1 MFDCA
6 PLAIR
11 QHRLPTQTYHGRMN
25 LPLTMHPAHGAG
37 TTVAHTLR
45 QPLRI
50 LETSSPLPTHADVV
64 VIGGGIIG
72 AFAAYYM
79 ARRGL
84 SVALVEKG
92 RIGAEQSSRNWGWC
106 RQQNRDARELPMA
119 TKSLELWEQFGA
131 DSGEDT
137 GFSRCGLLYLSNDEE
152 EIARWARWRDFA
164 KTAGVTTHVLSG
176 REATER
182 GQATGRAW
190 KGGVFSPSDGTA
202 DPAKAAPAA
211 AAALM
216 RIGGTVHQNCAVRGI
231 ELEGG
236 RLSGVVTEAGTI
248 KTRTAVYAGG
258 AWASSFCRQLGIRF
272 PQATIRQTIVRVSP
286 VAQQLPDALHTAR
299 VSVTRRS
306 DGSYNLAISGRGRVD
321 PTLQLLRFAPQ
332 FLPMF
337 AKRWRNVFPGGLEG
351 IRGGHESL
359 ARWALDAPTPMERV
373 RILDPRPDR
382 AAVKQTYDRAAELLP
397 AFGQAPI
404 ANAWAGFVDS
414 TPDGVPGIGELPE
427 IPGFI
432 LAAGFSGHGFGI
444 GTGAGHLIADLVSG
458 DKPIFDPAPYS
469 PGRFS
474 QSAWGKVADF

>member
-1 MFDCA
+1 
-6 PLAIR
+6 
-11 QHRLPTQTYHGRMN
+11 MN
-25 LPLTMHPAHGAG
+25 MPLTIQPSNGAETRLAHG
-37 TTVAHTLR
+37 LR

-50 LETSSPLPTHADVV
+50 LQSSPKLPTHADVV
-64 VIGGGIIG
+64 VIGGGIVG

-119 TKSLELWEQFGA
+119 TRSLELWEQFAA

-137 GFSRCGLLYLSNDEE
+137 GFSRCGLLYLSDDDAQ
-152 EIARWARWRDFA
+152 IAQWARWGEFA
-164 KTAGVTTHVLSG
+164 KKAGVVTHMLSG

-190 KGGVFSPSDGTA
+190 KGGVFSPTDGTA
-202 DPAKAAPAA
+202 DPAKASPAA

-216 RIGGTVHQNCAVRGI
+216 KLGSTVHQNCAARGI

-236 RLSGVVTEAGTI
+236 RVGGVVTEAGTI
-248 KTRTAVYAGG
+248 KTRTVVYAGG

-272 PQATIRQTIVRVSP
+272 PQATIRQTIVRVAP
-286 VAQQLPDALHTAR
+286 TTQQLPAALHTTG

-337 AKRWRNVFPGGLEG
+337 AKRWRNVAPGGLEG
-351 IRGGHESL
+351 IRGGHETL
-359 ARWALDAPTPMERV
+359 ARWRLDATTPMERV

-382 AAVKQTYDRAAELLP
+382 AAVQQTYDRAVELLP
-397 AFGQAPI
+397 ALGA
-404 ANAWAGFVDS
+404 AGMASAWAGFVDS
-414 TPDGVPGIGELPE
+414 TPDGVPGIGEVTE
-427 IPGFI
+427 VPGFV

-444 GTGAGHLIADLVSG
+444 GPGAGHLIADLVTG
-458 DKPIFDPAPYS
+458 DKPIFDPPPYN
-469 PGRFS
+469 PARFA